1 MYLNILLFKVYIE
14 SWKTWSSF
22 KIVKQD
28 NEYIIDFGYWR
39 FYVM

>member
-22 KIVKQD
+22 KIVKKD

>member
-1 MYLNILLFKVYIE
+1 MYINILLFKIYIE

-22 KIVKQD
+22 KMMKQG
-28 NEYIIDFGYWR
+28 NEYIIDLGYWR